1 MPGTRCSSLRMPVC
15 SAWAMCLSWRRT
27 SSPWARPD
35 ASVATRSRNFSSRSS
50 RGSAS
55 ASRSTRQKQRVPST
69 MPAST
74 RAPTAG
80 SPLCTSA
87 DASAEPSRTGCTTTS
102 FPAWSPSA
110 APRSAARLH
119 VLPSGSVA
127 RMRPGSSASSA
138 SCTHDA
144 SSTPAAASSAAA
156 TLFSS
161 TEPAL
166 IMDSRM
172 PEAASRRSASRWARI
187 AENAPASWT
196 ERYCATASSSSESS
210 RRMG

>member
-1 MPGTRCSSLRMPVC
+1 
-15 SAWAMCLSWRRT
+15 
-27 SSPWARPD
+27 
-35 ASVATRSRNFSSRSS
+35 
-50 RGSAS
+50 
-55 ASRSTRQKQRVPST
+55 
-69 MPAST
+69 
-74 RAPTAG
+74 
-80 SPLCTSA
+80 
-87 DASAEPSRTGCTTTS
+87 
-102 FPAWSPSA
+102 
-110 APRSAARLH
+110 
-119 VLPSGSVA
+119 
-127 RMRPGSSASSA
+127 MRPGSSASSA

-144 SSTPAAASSAAA
+144 SSTPAAAPSAEA

-210 RRMG
+210 RRMGCTWSQPTSISASRWRPNQTGTAMKLANGGSTDDITW